1 MVKYR
6 NSKFKLWTS
15 IVGGGGGGGSAM
27 RRISAMSVHLSVLP
41 VPRLRGWYIKYQEG
55 ALHDVEVR
63 EREWTNSE
71 LNFDNIFN
79 GMLALFTISTFEGWP
94 K

>member
-1 MVKYR
+1 MVNYR
-6 NSKFKLWTS
+6 NSKSSDLDCSPASLSFPYTLW
-15 IVGGGGGGGSAM
+15 
-27 RRISAMSVHLSVLP
+27 
-41 VPRLRGWYIKYQEG
+41 LRGWYIKYQEG
-55 ALHDVEVR
+55 ALHEMEVR

-71 LNFDNIFN
+71 LNFDNILN